1 LKGNFYFLFAAKEK
15 LKIVNFLDGTI
26 RIFCP
31 PDPSPPQAGEDRIP
45 FELSSEYTVILR
57 QGYGR
62 TSRATIRVP
71 PPNKSM
77 KEKIKWQEKM
87 IKIFKIIGVIII
99 SIIIWWLI
107 ASIANF
113 LWGDYYKNVW

>member
-1 LKGNFYFLFAAKEK
+1 
-15 LKIVNFLDGTI
+15 
-26 RIFCP
+26 
-31 PDPSPPQAGEDRIP
+31 
-45 FELSSEYTVILR
+45 
-57 QGYGR
+57 
-62 TSRATIRVP
+62 
-71 PPNKSM
+71 M